1 MVETTYAYDAVGNLQ
16 NFTCPNGVTAG
27 GPAFEPPKLRQLWV
41 PRPSRTLRRAGSGL
55 PTVNG
60 FWLEGL
66 ERPG

>member
-41 PRPSRTLRRAGSGL
+41 PRPSRTLRRAGTRRSIA
-55 PTVNG
+55 
-60 FWLEGL
+60 
-66 ERPG
+66 